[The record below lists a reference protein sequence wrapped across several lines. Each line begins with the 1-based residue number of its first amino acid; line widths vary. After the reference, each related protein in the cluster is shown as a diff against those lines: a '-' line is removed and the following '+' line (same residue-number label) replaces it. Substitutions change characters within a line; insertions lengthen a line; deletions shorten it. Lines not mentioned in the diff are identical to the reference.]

1 MYRSQP
7 ISAPIEDEIRLRRE
21 SNASARIDCPSI
33 YPTAA
38 LASSDERDLARFQF
52 ARVGV
57 TKAAPACQLWYL
69 RGVHARRLW

>member
-1 MYRSQP
+1 MKQP
-7 ISAPIEDEIRLRRE
+7 ISSRAKRRRNPLRE
-21 SNASARIDCPSI
+21 SNASARIDCPSV